1 MSEERDNI
9 IVLVDEDGEETEFE
23 LIDSFELNGNE
34 YVVLLPAIG
43 YEEVYDEDEDEEE
56 VVILRVERNENDEE
70 SFVNIEDDDELDSVF
85 EEFKSRMED
94 EYDFYDEQ

>member
-23 LIDSFELNGNE
+23 LIDSFEFNGNE
-34 YVVLLPAIG
+34 YVVLLPAVS
-43 YEEVYDEDEDEEE
+43 YEEDYDEEEE